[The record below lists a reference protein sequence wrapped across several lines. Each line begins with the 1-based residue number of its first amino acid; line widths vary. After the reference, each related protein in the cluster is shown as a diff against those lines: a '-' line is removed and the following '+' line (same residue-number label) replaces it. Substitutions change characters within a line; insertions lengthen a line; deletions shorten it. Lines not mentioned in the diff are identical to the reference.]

1 MKSVSIQYMAVLRN
15 LIVSNVDLIEK
26 MREWR
31 NVENCDRVLKRGLVN
46 DNIDGGNP
54 KEEEKEAQAVKID
67 D

>member
-54 KEEEKEAQAVKID
+54 EEEEKETGNGTG
-67 D
+67 